1 MKVPEIVVL
10 GSSSDPRQILVD
22 EAVGFW
28 NQTLSEL
35 GSSFRLGKV
44 RREEGSV
51 PPEQLAR
58 MSDLVLESVGRR
70 APAWTLPESIRNIP
84 GDLFVVLSDAE
95 FISFA
100 GPFAANHQRMVAIK
114 GLSWFPLNL
123 PNVARNVIA
132 HELGHAIGLSHN
144 TDDTSL
150 MCGRPSR
157 CRPDLFRSS
166 EAKFFPLTD
175 QERKRLRALYPP
187 DWAPSR

>member
-1 MKVPEIVVL
+1 MIVVCC
-10 GSSSDPRQILVD
+10 
-22 EAVGFW
+22 
-28 NQTLSEL
+28 
-35 GSSFRLGKV
+35 
-44 RREEGSV
+44 
-51 PPEQLAR
+51 
-58 MSDLVLESVGRR
+58 
-70 APAWTLPESIRNIP
+70 NIP
-84 GDLFVVLSDAE
+84 GDLFVILSDDE

-114 GLSWFPLNL
+114 SINSFPLNQ

-175 QERKRLRALYPP
+175 QEVRI
-187 DWAPSR
+187 